1 MGLAGLSLGRE
12 LRALALSHTAS
23 VRRGPPKLWM
33 RWHPRLGS
41 KHPGPQLS
49 LHPGPVSTGRS
60 QQGIAGGAG
69 GTSGVGGCG
78 GEEELA
84 VMKRQTQYHVD
95 EVAVPQS
102 LLETRGLK

>member
-1 MGLAGLSLGRE
+1 
-12 LRALALSHTAS
+12 
-23 VRRGPPKLWM
+23 M

-41 KHPGPQLS
+41 KHPDPQLS